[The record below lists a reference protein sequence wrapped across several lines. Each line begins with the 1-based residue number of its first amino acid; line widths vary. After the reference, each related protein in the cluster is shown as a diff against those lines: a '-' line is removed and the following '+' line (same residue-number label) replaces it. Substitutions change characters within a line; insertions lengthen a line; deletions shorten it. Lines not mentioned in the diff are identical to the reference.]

1 MRARCYGLIVLL
13 IGISEPI
20 AAAEWLDAR
29 TLPGESLR
37 ELCTRSSGIKN
48 LARTQMMVSL
58 GAEWRRLSRQGL
70 EVERI
75 AIGQSPLDS
84 SKCYVFMR
92 AGPAGE
98 FDGLAE
104 RRAFEVRDFAHSPER
119 TLVLVVGPQVT
130 LSEPTPEP
138 EP

>member
-1 MRARCYGLIVLL
+1 MRACRYGLIGLL
-13 IGISEPI
+13 IGVSEPL

-37 ELCTRSSGIKN
+37 ELCTRSSGIKS
-48 LARTQMMVSL
+48 LARMQMMISL

-75 AIGQSPLDS
+75 AIGQAPLDS
-84 SKCYVFMR
+84 SKCYVFVR

-98 FDGLAE
+98 FDGIAE
-104 RRAFEVRDFAHSPER
+104 RRAFEARDFAHSPER
-119 TLVLVVGPQVT
+119 TLVLVVGPQFT
-130 LSEPTPEP
+130 LSEPEP
-138 EP
+138 